1 MKKYLLGLLLLLEK
15 LSFDENPVLKIKDVT
30 VEVNSD
36 AATVLKI
43 MGIFSKGT
51 SAKEVLAV
59 YELIFNEK
67 DRKKIDKLNLQFK
80 DFQTIIMLNSLILN
94 RMQFLMKWKLSKKL
108 FKKIL
113 NLLLKRSGR
122 LVCETMVQIFIFI
135 FPIFSF

>member
-1 MKKYLLGLLLLLEK
+1 MAKKIVDITEK

-51 SAKEVLAV
+51 SSKEVLAV

-80 DFQTIIMLNSLILN
+80 DFQTIIMAAVDMITGDEELGE
-94 RMQFLMKWKLSKKL
+94 Q
-108 FKKIL
+108 
-113 NLLLKRSGR
+113 
-122 LVCETMVQIFIFI
+122 
-135 FPIFSF
+135 

>member
-1 MKKYLLGLLLLLEK
+1 MAKKIVDITEK

-43 MGIFSKGT
+43 MGIFSKDT

-80 DFQTIIMLNSLILN
+80 DFQTIIMAAVDTITGDEEPGE
-94 RMQFLMKWKLSKKL
+94 Q
-108 FKKIL
+108 
-113 NLLLKRSGR
+113 
-122 LVCETMVQIFIFI
+122 
-135 FPIFSF
+135 

>member
-1 MKKYLLGLLLLLEK
+1 MAKKIVDITEK

-43 MGIFSKGT
+43 MGIFSKGI

-80 DFQTIIMLNSLILN
+80 DFQTIIMAAVDMITGDEEPGE
-94 RMQFLMKWKLSKKL
+94 Q
-108 FKKIL
+108 
-113 NLLLKRSGR
+113 
-122 LVCETMVQIFIFI
+122 
-135 FPIFSF
+135 

>member
-1 MKKYLLGLLLLLEK
+1 MAKKIVDITEK
-15 LSFDENPVLKIKDVT
+15 LSFDENPVLKVKDVT

-43 MGIFSKGT
+43 MSIFSKDT

-80 DFQTIIMLNSLILN
+80 DFQTIIMAAVDMITGDEEPGE
-94 RMQFLMKWKLSKKL
+94 Q
-108 FKKIL
+108 
-113 NLLLKRSGR
+113 
-122 LVCETMVQIFIFI
+122 
-135 FPIFSF
+135 

>member
-1 MKKYLLGLLLLLEK
+1 MAKKIVDITEK
-15 LSFDENPVLKIKDVT
+15 LSFDENPVLKVKDVT

-43 MGIFSKGT
+43 MGIFSKCA

-80 DFQTIIMLNSLILN
+80 DFQTIIMAAVDMITGDEEPGE
-94 RMQFLMKWKLSKKL
+94 Q
-108 FKKIL
+108 
-113 NLLLKRSGR
+113 
-122 LVCETMVQIFIFI
+122 
-135 FPIFSF
+135 

>member
-1 MKKYLLGLLLLLEK
+1 MAKKIVDITEK

-51 SAKEVLAV
+51 SAKEVLAG

-80 DFQTIIMLNSLILN
+80 DFQTIIMAAVDMITGDEEPGE
-94 RMQFLMKWKLSKKL
+94 Q
-108 FKKIL
+108 
-113 NLLLKRSGR
+113 
-122 LVCETMVQIFIFI
+122 
-135 FPIFSF
+135 

>member
-1 MKKYLLGLLLLLEK
+1 MAKKIVDITEK
-15 LSFDENPVLKIKDVT
+15 LSFDENPVLKVKDVT

-43 MGIFSKGT
+43 MGIFSKGE

-80 DFQTIIMLNSLILN
+80 DFQTIIMAAVDMITGDEEPGE
-94 RMQFLMKWKLSKKL
+94 Q
-108 FKKIL
+108 
-113 NLLLKRSGR
+113 
-122 LVCETMVQIFIFI
+122 
-135 FPIFSF
+135 

>member
-1 MKKYLLGLLLLLEK
+1 MAKKIVDITEK

-59 YELIFNEK
+59 YELIPI
-67 DRKKIDKLNLQFK
+67 RRS
-80 DFQTIIMLNSLILN
+80 LNSSHFMVSISFDS
-94 RMQFLMKWKLSKKL
+94 RIPYCAWKDDT
-108 FKKIL
+108 I
-113 NLLLKRSGR
+113 R
-122 LVCETMVQIFIFI
+122 L
-135 FPIFSF
+135 

>member
-1 MKKYLLGLLLLLEK
+1 MAKKIVDITEK
-15 LSFDENPVLKIKDVT
+15 LSFDENPVLKVKDVT

-51 SAKEVLAV
+51 SAKEVLTV

-80 DFQTIIMLNSLILN
+80 DFQTIIMAAVDMITGDEEPGEQRPVL
-94 RMQFLMKWKLSKKL
+94 
-108 FKKIL
+108 
-113 NLLLKRSGR
+113 
-122 LVCETMVQIFIFI
+122 
-135 FPIFSF
+135 

>member
-1 MKKYLLGLLLLLEK
+1 MAKKIVDITEK

-43 MGIFSKGT
+43 MGIFSKGA

-80 DFQTIIMLNSLILN
+80 DFQTIIMAAVDMITGDEEPGE
-94 RMQFLMKWKLSKKL
+94 Q
-108 FKKIL
+108 
-113 NLLLKRSGR
+113 
-122 LVCETMVQIFIFI
+122 
-135 FPIFSF
+135 